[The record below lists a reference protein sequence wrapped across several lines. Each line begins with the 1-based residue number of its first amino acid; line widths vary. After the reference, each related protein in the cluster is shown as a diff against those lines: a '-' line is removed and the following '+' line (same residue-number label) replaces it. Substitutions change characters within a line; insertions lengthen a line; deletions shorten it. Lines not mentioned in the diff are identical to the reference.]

1 MFPRKSLDVRKAV
14 ADLKRS
20 ISEELASY
28 SNREGKRGVIVVW
41 DVAFDWLAGERDTQP
56 ESLC

>member
-1 MFPRKSLDVRKAV
+1 MRKAV
-14 ADLKRS
+14 ADLKQAS
-20 ISEELASY
+20 SEELASD
-28 SNREGKRGVIVVW
+28 SNREGKKGVIVVW